1 MGILDVEGLNF
12 KYKDEN
18 LYSNVEFHLE
28 PKEHIVIVGDNGSG
42 KSTFMKLISKNLI
55 PDSGKIT
62 WLPHISYAY
71 LDQHLEMNNDL
82 TIKEYLTEVFKDL
95 FKKEAEMQE
104 LYNSLCFAEEKDYDK
119 IMNKANNINDF
130 LEENKFYQI
139 ESTLSNV
146 CNGLGISNYGL
157 DTNMKTLSGGQ
168 KVKVYLAKQL
178 LEEPDVLLMD
188 EPTNFLDREH
198 IIWLSKYLKSFKGAF
213 IVISHDEGF
222 MREIADI
229 VYLLKN
235 KVFTKYKMNYDMYLK
250 EREIRENNYE
260 KQYVSQQKK
269 VKEIQ
274 TFIDKNIVRA
284 TTAKQAISR
293 RKMLE
298 KMELLEKPKNHVPMK
313 LKFSYSKQTGQ
324 EVLKL
329 NDLVVGYGSKKVLGP
344 LNLLITPNKKI
355 ALLGKN
361 GVGKTTIIKTIT
373 NIIEPL
379 SGSYKWN
386 LSVDLNIY
394 EQEQDDFKDV
404 TPINYLRYFYHLKTD
419 GELRSVL
426 AKVGIKGDL
435 CIKPMKEL
443 SGGER
448 TKVRLALMTMK
459 KSNVL
464 ILDEPTNHLD
474 PQSKLELFDALKE
487 YPGVLILVSHEK
499 DFYDELVD
507 EEIYF

>member
-146 CNGLGISNYGL
+146 CNGLGITNYGL

-213 IVISHDEGF
+213 IV
-222 MREIADI
+222 
-229 VYLLKN
+229 K
-235 KVFTKYKMNYDMYLK
+235 
-250 EREIRENNYE
+250 
-260 KQYVSQQKK
+260 
-269 VKEIQ
+269 
-274 TFIDKNIVRA
+274 
-284 TTAKQAISR
+284 
-293 RKMLE
+293 
-298 KMELLEKPKNHVPMK
+298 
-313 LKFSYSKQTGQ
+313 
-324 EVLKL
+324 
-329 NDLVVGYGSKKVLGP
+329 
-344 LNLLITPNKKI
+344 
-355 ALLGKN
+355 
-361 GVGKTTIIKTIT
+361 
-373 NIIEPL
+373 
-379 SGSYKWN
+379 
-386 LSVDLNIY
+386 
-394 EQEQDDFKDV
+394 
-404 TPINYLRYFYHLKTD
+404 
-419 GELRSVL
+419 
-426 AKVGIKGDL
+426 
-435 CIKPMKEL
+435 
-443 SGGER
+443 
-448 TKVRLALMTMK
+448 
-459 KSNVL
+459 
-464 ILDEPTNHLD
+464 
-474 PQSKLELFDALKE
+474 
-487 YPGVLILVSHEK
+487 
-499 DFYDELVD
+499 
-507 EEIYF
+507 